1 MLKLTKRTVDAIS
14 PTGADHFVWDQHL
27 AGFGVRVSPKGQK
40 SFLIQYRYQGRTQR
54 MRLGRLGLIT
64 ADDARKK
71 ARILLGEAEAGKNPA
86 LAASTRRKAPKLNEV
101 SERFIKEHV
110 KIRLKPSTQQNY
122 ISVLKNYVLPVLGHK
137 RITDITLADLSA
149 LHTSLSKK
157 PSQANRSVLVM
168 SKLLNLSEQWGLRTM
183 GSNPCRHIQLFKD
196 KKRNRFLDKL
206 ELKRLWTTLDEAYD
220 EGMVGLYALNAYK
233 LLILTGCRLGEI
245 QTLKWSYIRGN
256 RVEFPDSKT
265 GYKRLPLNAA
275 AMEILRQTPKQDGN
289 PYVICGE
296 KVGTHIVNLQ
306 KSWRRIR
313 VKAGLDDL
321 RIHDLRHTFASQAV
335 MNGTPLAMV
344 SKLLGHKKITTT
356 MRYAH
361 LADSELLEAS
371 EGIGL
376 LLGSRK

>member
-168 SKLLNLSEQWGLRTM
+168 SKLLNLTEQWGLRTM

-275 AMEILRQTPKQDGN
+275 AMEVLKQTPKREGN

-296 KVGTHIVNLQ
+296 KQGAHIVNLQ

-313 VKAGLDDL
+313 VKAGLEDL

-371 EGIGL
+371 EGIGDL
-376 LLGSRK
+376 LSN